1 MDLTIQNI
9 PKSSCH
15 QAIALML
22 SIHVGHLLMLV
33 VSLLEVWMVG
43 TKVFSEIFVPI
54 PLAIGLD

>member
-1 MDLTIQNI
+1 MDMTIQNI
-9 PKSSCH
+9 PKPSCH

-22 SIHVGHLLMLV
+22 LIHFGHLLMLV

-43 TKVFSEIFVPI
+43 TKVFSEIFVHI